1 MAKPNQTGPKTHYI
15 CQMYERK
22 NAGRGKPPSLS
33 VVKSIEYSNEGQ
45 AVDRAERSFA
55 SGSFV
60 GVDAYRIEIDPDLG
74 EPNEPVFLARLGDVP
89 ELEF

>member
-1 MAKPNQTGPKTHYI
+1 MLKTKHTGPKTHYI
-15 CQMYERK
+15 CQMYERLS
-22 NAGRGKPPSLS
+22 GTRGKTAALS
-33 VVKSIEYSNEGQ
+33 VAKSVECSNEEQ
-45 AVDRAERSFA
+45 LVDRAERSFA

-74 EPNEPVFLARLGDVP
+74 EPNDPVFLARLGDVP

>member
-1 MAKPNQTGPKTHYI
+1 MAKANQTGPKIHYI

-22 NAGRGKPPSLS
+22 IGGRGKPAALS
-33 VVKSIEYSNEGQ
+33 VVKSVECSNEGQ
-45 AVDRAERSFA
+45 VVDRAERSFA

-60 GVDAYRIEIDPDLG
+60 GVDAYRIEVDPDLG
-74 EPNEPVFLARLGDVP
+74 EPNDPVFLARLGEVP

>member
-1 MAKPNQTGPKTHYI
+1 MLKENQTGSKIHYI
-15 CQMYERK
+15 CQMYERQ
-22 NAGRGKPPSLS
+22 NGGRGKAAALT
-33 VVKSIEYSNEGQ
+33 VVKSVECSNEGQ
-45 AVDRAERSFA
+45 LVDRAERSFA

-74 EPNEPVFLARLGDVP
+74 EPNAPVFLARLGDVP